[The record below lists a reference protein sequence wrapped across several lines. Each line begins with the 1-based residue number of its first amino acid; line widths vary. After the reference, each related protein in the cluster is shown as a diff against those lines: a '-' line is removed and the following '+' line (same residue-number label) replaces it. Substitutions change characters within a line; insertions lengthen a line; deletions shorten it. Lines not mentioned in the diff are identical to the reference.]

1 MNLVNAGLR
10 RSPASSRNGGPRQRW
25 QSRVGW
31 AGIAVGAALVAVAL
45 VPAFPWSG
53 SGSVAASRG
62 PSSLLPTGGTVGFP
76 VAAPAVS
83 PSRVHHES
91 QVAGARRL
99 TIPGINLSASIVPIG
114 LQPDGSLAAPGD
126 FSVAGW
132 YAGGV
137 APGEPGPAVIVGH
150 VDSHLGPAVF
160 FRLHK
165 LVPGQSVVIQT
176 ANGATLTFI
185 VERIEQHPRDRFPT
199 AEVYGATNQRALRLI
214 TCGGEFDR
222 SARSYRDNIVVFA
235 RLAA

>member
-1 MNLVNAGLR
+1 MNVGIR
-10 RSPASSRNGGPRQRW
+10 RSIASSRHGDPPQGWR
-25 QSRVGW
+25 SKVGW
-31 AGIAVGAALVAVAL
+31 AGIAVGVAL
-45 VPAFPWSG
+45 LVVALIPALPRYG
-53 SGSVAASRG
+53 SGSASLSTLLSTRATAA
-62 PSSLLPTGGTVGFP
+62 LP
-76 VAAPAVS
+76 VAAPVVS
-83 PSRVHHES
+83 PSPLHHEPKIADAKR
-91 QVAGARRL
+91 V
-99 TIPGINLSASIVPIG
+99 TIPGINLSAAIVPLG

-132 YAGGV
+132 YTDGV

-160 FRLHK
+160 FRLHE
-165 LVPGQSVVIQT
+165 LVAGQPVVIET
-176 ANGATLTFI
+176 ADGTTLTFI

-222 SARSYRDNIVVFA
+222 SAGSYRDNIVVFA